1 MKPAAS
7 CTPQKPMSAPRAKND
22 LTERLRENH
31 DQLMAELN
39 NGPAFHQYGEHD
51 QVSRVILLALQR
63 STVESLPGALCPLL
77 P

>member
-1 MKPAAS
+1 
-7 CTPQKPMSAPRAKND
+7 MSAPRVKNS

-31 DQLMAELN
+31 DQLMADLN
-39 NGPAFHQYGEHD
+39 NGPAFQHGEHD